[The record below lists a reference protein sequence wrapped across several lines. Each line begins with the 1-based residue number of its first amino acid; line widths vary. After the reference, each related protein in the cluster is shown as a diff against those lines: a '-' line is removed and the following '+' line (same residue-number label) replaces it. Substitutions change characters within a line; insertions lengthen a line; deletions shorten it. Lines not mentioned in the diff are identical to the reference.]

1 MLKFGEFRL
10 DARNECVW
18 RGEEMLALTPRPF
31 AVLRYLVEHPQCL
44 VTHDEMLEALWPE
57 TYVQPQVLR
66 TYILELRKLLGD
78 DPVCPRY
85 IQTVPRRGYRFMAAV
100 ADAEEADAP
109 ASNGIVGRAAEL
121 KLLAEHLK
129 RVRNGERA
137 TLFITGEPGIGKTA
151 LLDAFCAANG
161 TDDGLRVARGQSIEG
176 FAGKE
181 SLYPVREAV
190 NEMCSADEAKAR
202 PAMQAAVRDGSASIT
217 SLCETFETLA
227 ANRPLLLIFEDIH
240 WADRASLDLIGALAR
255 RRSRAKL
262 MLVATYRPADLD
274 AAHPLRQI
282 EQDLLNNA
290 RGANGSGGSR
300 IQELR
305 LAPLDKE
312 SVREYL
318 RRQLG
323 AETLPP
329 GLTSLVHQH
338 SAGNALFM
346 TAVLDH
352 LKGQNLFRHDGAEL
366 SLRVPIGEIDL
377 GVPDGLAGLIEFQ
390 LEKLSEED
398 RRLLEAGSVAG
409 TIFPAWAVAA
419 ALELE
424 LEEIEERFA
433 ALVRRVKLVSI
444 AGYDELPGGGRSAF
458 YVFSHALYREALY
471 TRLPSTR
478 RAQWHRRVAE
488 RLRTMFAGQEENVA
502 VEIAAHVEAGK

>member
-1 MLKFGEFRL
+1 MLKFAEFRL

-78 DPVCPRY
+78 DPACPRF
-85 IQTVPRRGYRFMAAV
+85 IQTVPKRGYRFLAAV
-100 ADAEEADAP
+100 TEAEETAVASGGLVGRDAEL
-109 ASNGIVGRAAEL
+109 R
-121 KLLAEHLK
+121 LLAEHLK
-129 RVRNGERA
+129 RVKSGERS
-137 TLFITGEPGIGKTA
+137 TLILTGEPGIGKTA
-151 LLDAFCAANG
+151 LLDAFCAAQG
-161 TDDGLRVARGQSIEG
+161 TDDGLRVARGQAIEG

-181 SLYPVREAV
+181 ALYPVHEAV
-190 NEMCSADEAKAR
+190 SEMCSVDEAKVR
-202 PAMQAAVRDGSASIT
+202 PALQAAVRDGSASVT
-217 SLCETFETLA
+217 SLCEAFETLA
-227 ANRPLLLIFEDIH
+227 ATRPLLLIFEDIH

-255 RRSRAKL
+255 RRSRARL
-262 MLVATYRPADLD
+262 LLVVSYRRTDID
-274 AAHPLRQI
+274 ARHPLRQM
-282 EQDLLNNA
+282 EQDLLTNT
-290 RGANGSGGSR
+290 RGAAGSR
-300 IQELR
+300 IQEVR
-305 LAPLDKE
+305 LGPLDKE
-312 SVREYL
+312 SVRAYL

-352 LKGQNLFRHDGAEL
+352 LKGQNLFRLEGAEL
-366 SLRVPIGEIDL
+366 SLRVPLGEIEL
-377 GVPDGLAGLIEFQ
+377 GVPEGLAGLIEFQ

-398 RRLLEAGSVAG
+398 RHLLEAGSVAG
-409 TIFPAWAVAA
+409 TIFPAWAVSA
-419 ALELE
+419 ALGLA
-424 LEEIEERFA
+424 LEEVEESFA
-433 ALVRRVKLVSI
+433 ELVRRVKLVSI
-444 AGYDELPGGGRSAF
+444 AGYDELPGGGQSAF
-458 YVFSHALYREALY
+458 YVFTHALYREVLY
-471 TRLPSTR
+471 TRLPASR
-478 RAQWHRRVAE
+478 RAQWHRRVAD